1 MYMEDVM
8 TTQTKSIETLE
19 VVFDNG
25 GGITVQCDGFTGNF
39 DDPKVAAENIKA
51 ILDGDN
57 AADWDSNLDAQIQY
71 TQEEIGNGGYRVFDA
86 GEISA
91 TIASGT
97 IDSSWHNVRDVFA
110 ALGVK
115 VEG

>member
-1 MYMEDVM
+1 M

-51 ILDGDN
+51 ILDGAG
-57 AADWDSNLDAQIQY
+57 AADWNSNLDEPVQY
-71 TQEEIGNGGYRVFDA
+71 TQDEIRNGGYRVFDA
-86 GEISA
+86 AEISA
-91 TIASGT
+91 TISNGT
-97 IDSSWHNVRDVFA
+97 IDSSWHNVRDVFG